1 MLQKEPNTTLG
12 LNIVEMGD
20 LQKNNRN
27 KAADAQTAFILG
39 CNDDYLYF
47 IVGHVNMSTALF
59 FFLKPKHPRLN
70 KIFLSFFWLQIAGI

>member
-20 LQKNNRN
+20 LQK
-27 KAADAQTAFILG
+27 KQQKQSCG
-39 CNDDYLYF
+39 CNDYYLYF